1 MTQGL
6 KTTTVKMTLH
16 LFWGESMIG
25 DGIACH
31 WCPRKHEVCHLVTS
45 ISVDWLHASGG
56 LNNILWPGC
65 SQVSDAE
72 VISCLRPKV
81 CLPQEAWYCRNLCI
95 KAELTTALSQTHSP
109 LLWCSH
115 TWSSSKGFCCTTPP
129 GHEGVLK
136 KVLIFLCTAVL
147 FLCRLALWSTHQNL
161 LVRLTA
167 KTWVHLHPEQFPQG
181 FSMFCTLSVTL

>member
-1 MTQGL
+1 M
-6 KTTTVKMTLH
+6 KC
-16 LFWGESMIG
+16 

-31 WCPRKHEVCHLVTS
+31 RCPREHEVCHLVTS
-45 ISVDWLHASGG
+45 VSVDWIHVSGG

-65 SQVSDAE
+65 SQVLDAE
-72 VISCLRPKV
+72 VISSLRAKV

-95 KAELTTALSQTHSP
+95 KAELTTALSQTQFP

-115 TWSSSKGFCCTTPP
+115 TWSSSKGFCCATPP

-147 FLCRLALWSTHQNL
+147 FLCLLKLSETALVLLLCRLLLWSTHQNL
-161 LVRLTA
+161 LVRLTTE
-167 KTWVHLHPEQFPQG
+167 TWVHLHPEEFPQG
-181 FSMFCTLSVTL
+181 FSMFCTVSVTL